1 MINVVIYAR
10 VSTAEQTEEGYS
22 IDAQLETVKKKCELD
37 GKQVINHY
45 VDKGISGK
53 SIEKREALKRLL
65 KDAKEG
71 KFDEVWVWKTNRLAR
86 NHLDLLK
93 IVDELNK
100 YNIAFKSC
108 SEAFDTSTA
117 TGKLM
122 MNVLASIGEFE
133 RETIVDNVKMGMK
146 QRAKSG
152 KWNGGIVLGYKSV
165 KYENEKGKSKLE
177 IVEKEAEIV
186 RMIFE
191 LYANGRGL
199 KSLVNHINKLGY
211 KTKKG
216 NLFAIATVKE
226 ILQNPIYIGKIRYNR
241 MRDWSEKRRKGKNES
256 PIIVDGQ
263 HKPIIDMELWN
274 KVQKLYKERSHKP
287 IRNFSGSYPLTG
299 ILKCPQCGASMVAG
313 VTKKRR
319 KDGSYNIHK
328 YYYCGNWR
336 NKGIAACRSNGIK
349 KEYIEEFI
357 FSTINELLY
366 DQIILKDI
374 VDNINNKSKEVIKP
388 LENKLSLIENDL
400 RSLEVKKAKIFDLY
414 EDGIISKQDLAE
426 RLRENTLKL
435 NSELLKKEEIQ
446 KQLNNSNSDPIDF
459 DVIKQLM
466 KNFNNLLKV
475 ASPERKKLLIN
486 LVIKEIKV
494 NPDRTVN
501 SVILNLDQKT
511 KKYLLNEEDKSNF
524 DLSSFNISLEI
535 DLNKYKLKR
544 S

>member
-1 MINVVIYAR
+1 MTKVVIYAR
-10 VSTAEQTEEGYS
+10 VSTAEQAEEGYS
-22 IDAQLETVKKKCELD
+22 IDAQIETVKKKCELE

-45 VDKGISGK
+45 VDRGISGK

-71 KFDEVWVWKTNRLAR
+71 QYEEVWVWKTNRLAR

-100 YNIAFKSC
+100 YNIDFKSC

-133 RETIVDNVKMGMK
+133 RETIVDNVKMGMN

-152 KWNGGIVLGYKSV
+152 KWNGGIVLGYQSV
-165 KYENEKGKSKLE
+165 KYGNDKEKSRLE
-177 IVEKEAEIV
+177 VVEREAEVV

-199 KSLVNHINKLGY
+199 RSIVNHINQLGY

-216 NLFAIATVKE
+216 NMFAIATIKE

-241 MRDWSEKRRKGKNES
+241 MRDWNEKRRKGKNEK
-256 PIIVDGQ
+256 PIIVDGE
-263 HKPIIDMELWN
+263 HSPIIDIELWD
-274 KVQKLYKERSHKP
+274 KVQKIYKERSHKP

-319 KDGSYNIHK
+319 KDGTYNIHK
-328 YYYCGNWR
+328 YYFCGQWR

-349 KEYIEEFI
+349 KDYIEELVYNK
-357 FSTINELLY
+357 INEVLY
-366 DQIILKDI
+366 NQTILKDI
-374 VDNINNKSKEVIKP
+374 VNNLNSKSKKIIRP
-388 LENKLSLIENDL
+388 LENQLINIEK
-400 RSLEVKKAKIFDLY
+400 RIKSLEPKKSKIFELY
-414 EDGIISKQDLAE
+414 EDGIINKQDFTV
-426 RLRENTLKL
+426 RLKEISQRIDMEVINREN
-435 NSELLKKEEIQ
+435 IQ
-446 KQLNNSNSDPIDF
+446 RQLNQSNSDPLDYN
-459 DVIKQLM
+459 VIEKLM
-466 KNFNNLLKV
+466 INFNHILKET
-475 ASPERKKLLIN
+475 SIEKKKLVLN
-486 LVIKEIKV
+486 MVIDKIII
-494 NPDRTVN
+494 NPDR
-501 SVILNLDQKT
+501 SVKEILLNFDYKT
-511 KKYLLNEEDKSNF
+511 KKYLIKEEDESII
-524 DLSSFNISLEI
+524 DSSSFNISLGI
-535 DLNKYKLKR
+535 NVNSNKN
-544 S
+544 